1 MTSTATDDRQER
13 ILSAVRKG
21 QELTLDAIKVTVD
34 VASRVTSR
42 LPEVKLPS
50 GVKRPFEGKV
60 PFEDTLQKLRV
71 PFESNLQ
78 KLEDRLPKP
87 ESLVSG
93 AYDFAEKLLADQ
105 RKFASEVLKTTAAL
119 RSSVKDSAVKDS
131 AAGEGAAG
139 ASAAEEHIARED
151 VAQESAAVQNAAVE
165 NVAQESAAQENAA
178 VENAAQESAAVE
190 SAAVESAPEED
201 EALPGETSAA
211 ETPAGE

>member
-165 NVAQESAAQENAA
+165 NVAQESAAQE
-178 VENAAQESAAVE
+178 SAAVE